1 MRQIFAIFTRSGGVL
16 VFLILEVI
24 CLSMVVSFNKNQKEI
39 YHNSKSIMSDS
50 MTHGWREITQYW
62 NLSAVNDSLSGVI
75 AELKQQQDEAKFLK
89 TINQDSSKYRTE
101 DFEQRYTYTSAK
113 VVSNTIN
120 LPNNFLTVDRGIVD
134 GIDNRM
140 GVFDSRGI
148 VGIVIRSN
156 NRYSQVMSI
165 LHRDSKISAKISRLN
180 AFGTMVWTSI
190 GNPRL
195 MELRYI
201 PKHLNP
207 KIDDIIQTSGASSYF
222 PGGLPIGKVKEIQ
235 EDPQCGNFHLIT
247 VELFNDLSTTQY
259 VYIVNNLF
267 RDEFKEIEEG
277 KEDE

>member
-50 MTHGWREITQYW
+50 MNHGWREITQYW

-235 EDPQCGNFHLIT
+235 EDPQGGNFHLIT